1 MNIFLFDWIDE
12 EIRLT
17 LIEILG
23 YDLYQF
29 RPLQKLLSTGWHV
42 ISFYLVLATL
52 FMTIVNLLE
61 YLWQISF

>member
-23 YDLYQF
+23 YELYQF
-29 RPLQKLLSTGWHV
+29 APLQKFLSTGWHV
-42 ISFYLVLATL
+42 ISFYCAMATVFILVYNILQWL
-52 FMTIVNLLE
+52 IKF
-61 YLWQISF
+61 